1 MIDLSVTVTCLSQ
14 ATQEETEVHAGIPT
28 RLRELELEFEFEPGF
43 EVSNLCML
51 WGSVGIVVT

>member
-28 RLRELELEFEFEPGF
+28 RVRELELEFEPGF